1 MASPPQN
8 SDETFP
14 SADLAGELNPGKN
27 REVQVDPISSEVA
40 ATKEM
45 EEEDAA
51 KEKKKEIE
59 KKECLDKLKSAIII
73 SGIVVAVVGAAFAIT
88 KKLKE
93 K

>member
-1 MASPPQN
+1 MAN

-14 SADLAGELNPGKN
+14 SADIAGDLNPGKN
-27 REVQVDPISSEVA
+27 TKVEVDPISSEVA
-40 ATKEM
+40 TTKEM
-45 EEEDAA
+45 KEEAA
-51 KEKKKEIE
+51 ANQKKKDIE
-59 KKECLDKLKSAIII
+59 RKECLEKLKSAIII